1 MKTSVFALS
10 LLWSSLA
17 EAYEFQ
23 APVQLKGGD
32 QPIKTQSP
40 GYAAPCLHDLD
51 GDWKK
56 ELLVGQFAN
65 GYIHVFKGLGDGK
78 FAKGKLLEVDG
89 QPVKIPGVW

>member
-10 LLWSSLA
+10 LLWSSLG
-17 EAYEFQ
+17 EAYEFH

-32 QPIKTQSP
+32 QSIKTQSP

-51 GDWKK
+51 GDGKK

-65 GYIHVFKGLGDGK
+65 GYIYAFKGFGDGK

-89 QPVKIPGVW
+89 QPVEIPGVW

>member
-1 MKTSVFALS
+1 MKTSVLSLS
-10 LLWSSLA
+10 LLCPSFA

-23 APVQLKGGD
+23 APAQLKGGD

-51 GDWKK
+51 GDGKK

-65 GYIHVFKGLGDGK
+65 GYIHAFKGLGDGK

-89 QPVKIPGVW
+89 QPFKIPGVW